1 MKEGSCKLSSFV
13 RGYHDYMDIWN
24 TTYGN
29 TDLEVKHKENE
40 HDQFAIGIF
49 HDKRVVG
56 YVPKNFRKI
65 FY

>member
-1 MKEGSCKLSSFV
+1 
-13 RGYHDYMDIWN
+13 MDIWN

-49 HDKRVVG
+49 HNKRVVG